1 MDRWLRDTT
10 TMCQN
15 LPAQDIVLESVGAY
29 LLGGTPKFRI
39 SLGITT

>member
-1 MDRWLRDTT
+1 MDRWLRDTA

-15 LPAQDIVLESVGAY
+15 LTAQDVVLESVGAY